1 MIFKAGNGSAFLLS
15 AMGEKPLFLACVN
28 VDTLTQAGGALDT
41 LIRCFRPDGGW
52 RIIGHTLTA
61 PDPVTTSLELL
72 VPGSPTLERAL
83 KAPPFGLLL
92 TQRTTGRL
100 DDPGNY
106 DRAWL
111 VCGARAELSASGL
124 KAREEV
130 TPSTITATI
139 TAIPPVVEAK
149 SVTYA
154 NLGVDAVAVSVSGK
168 VGIMGLAPDGG
179 LSPVLTTQDGGKTW
193 QWSGVPFGA
202 DEAIASVG
210 VIQLDRD
217 LYRLFAV
224 CATTASRPLTIAT
237 SDDWGLTW
245 TTESVGSVTGQVGAG
260 PHALHAYGY
269 GAIWLAATDGYVY
282 RSADGGNNWTTVHNG
297 TLTSED
303 LTAIHV
309 VDGLVAVAVGNGD
322 AILITEDGGE
332 SWSLAST
339 GTGDDLTAVAALAE
353 DFYLVGTDGGELW
366 LYDLSEWVQL
376 HFSGES
382 SGAVRDVAF
391 IDGCPYAIV
400 AIHHNTTSRLLRS
413 LDGGFTWQVIATGA
427 DFDALASGGAVVAG
441 SATLAAPPAVTPPV
455 VEPLFSFDFS
465 LARNSFYIPI

>member
-1 MIFKAGNGSAFLLS
+1 MF
-15 AMGEKPLFLACVN
+15 P
-28 VDTLTQAGGALDT
+28 
-41 LIRCFRPDGGW
+41 
-52 RIIGHTLTA
+52 
-61 PDPVTTSLELL
+61 
-72 VPGSPTLERAL
+72 PGR
-83 KAPPFGLLL
+83 
-92 TQRTTGRL
+92 R
-100 DDPGNY
+100 
-106 DRAWL
+106 
-111 VCGARAELSASGL
+111 
-124 KAREEV
+124 
-130 TPSTITATI
+130 
-139 TAIPPVVEAK
+139 
-149 SVTYA
+149 
-154 NLGVDAVAVSVSGK
+154 
-168 VGIMGLAPDGG
+168 
-179 LSPVLTTQDGGKTW
+179 
-193 QWSGVPFGA
+193 
-202 DEAIASVG
+202 
-210 VIQLDRD
+210 
-217 LYRLFAV
+217 
-224 CATTASRPLTIAT
+224 
-237 SDDWGLTW
+237 
-245 TTESVGSVTGQVGAG
+245 
-260 PHALHAYGY
+260 
-269 GAIWLAATDGYVY
+269 LAATDGYVY
-282 RSADGGNNWTTVHNG
+282 RSADGGSNWTTVHNG

-309 VDGLVAVAVGNGD
+309 VDGLVAVAVGDGD